1 MSWKPGLTR
10 VYVVTHWYDSELTV
24 VGAYASKKEAQ
35 KAIDRIIQEIPG
47 GHNLEIHPSL
57 LEY

>member
-10 VYVVTHWYDSELTV
+10 VYVVTHYYDSELTV
-24 VGAYASKKEAQ
+24 VGVWASRREA
-35 KAIDRIIQEIPG
+35 ARNLDRLRVEIPG
-47 GHNLEIHPSL
+47 GTLTLHPSL